1 MWSQTKQLLKETI
14 ESITPARKVAIT
26 TGDQAI
32 QHIATE
38 LSLEPEVVKKALL
51 FQKPSN
57 SFTVQTDDLLQEVVE
72 ETAPAHAFRR
82 KLLQLQTSF
91 IAASTGVSGVAAAF
105 VAPSASSLV
114 GTTMVYL
121 QVIGGPLAFGAM
133 FVAEHL
139 EEKFNRKNQSHANRI
154 AELRAHM
161 IEQAASFDKK
171 HGDGSFEITAELET
185 PKTAPRLT

>member
-14 ESITPARKVAIT
+14 ESITPARKVEIT

-72 ETAPAHAFRR
+72 ETAPRTCFPQKVAAITNVFYSGLDRCERRSRGICCPFRILACWHDYGISSGYWR
-82 KLLQLQTSF
+82 SLGILRH
-91 IAASTGVSGVAAAF
+91 VSGG
-105 VAPSASSLV
+105 AS
-114 GTTMVYL
+114 G
-121 QVIGGPLAFGAM
+121 
-133 FVAEHL
+133 
-139 EEKFNRKNQSHANRI
+139 RKIQS
-154 AELRAHM
+154 
-161 IEQAASFDKK
+161 
-171 HGDGSFEITAELET
+171 
-185 PKTAPRLT
+185 